1 MRISVIHPSELG
13 PAEVTAWQDMQ
24 LRSPGLRNPFLS
36 PEFTQAVGRHRAQ
49 ARVAVLTEAG
59 RVTGFLPF
67 ETHKF
72 GMGLPIGAG
81 LTDCQG
87 LVHVPGFGYDPRDLL
102 RGCGLSVFAFDH
114 LTGEQ
119 LPFRPYLAAT
129 APSPVIDLADG
140 WAAYQTK
147 LKVRSASFLR
157 SVARKA
163 RKLEREVGPVRLV
176 TESSDRAALRSLMAW
191 KSDQYRRTGRS
202 DRFAQPWIV
211 GLIDDLFETQGDHF
225 SGLFSVLYAG
235 DAPVAAHLGVRS
247 GPVVAH
253 WFPAYDTDFGPYSP
267 GLIEHVRMVE
277 AAASIGVERIDL
289 GKGAKRYKEELKS
302 SDIYVGEGAVTTRS
316 PLGQLHRAHI
326 APAQWTARTIR
337 AHPRLYEPADH
348 LLKRYGAVHAA
359 VSRRVRRAPGG
370 QAARPPGGQL
380 PGER

>member
-13 PAEVTAWQDMQ
+13 PAEVIAWQDMQ
-24 LRSPGLRNPFLS
+24 RRSAGPSGLRNPFLS
-36 PEFTQAVGRHRAQ
+36 PEFTQAVGRHRVD
-49 ARVAVLTEAG
+49 ARVAVLTDGGAI
-59 RVTGFLPF
+59 TGFLPF
-67 ETHKF
+67 EKHRF
-72 GMGLPIGAG
+72 GIGLPIGAG

-87 LVHVPGFGYDPRDLL
+87 LVHVPGFEWDPQELL

-114 LTGEQ
+114 LAGEQ
-119 LPFRPYLAAT
+119 QPFRPYLAAT

-140 WAAYQTK
+140 WVAYQAK

-157 SVARKA
+157 SVARKT
-163 RKLEREVGPVRLV
+163 RKLERDVGPLRLV
-176 TESSDRAALRSLMAW
+176 TESEDWAALQSLMAW

-202 DRFAQPWIV
+202 DRFAHPWIV
-211 GLIDDLFETQGDHF
+211 GLIEDLFRTRGSHF

-235 DAPVAAHLGVRS
+235 DAVVAAHLGVRC

-253 WFPAYDTDFGPYSP
+253 WFPAYDTRYAQYSP

-277 AAASIGVERIDL
+277 AAAAIGVELIDL

-316 PLGQLHRAHI
+316 ALGLAHRAHI
-326 APAQWTARTIR
+326 APAQWAVRTIR
-337 AHPRLYEPADH
+337 AYPRLYEPADH
-348 LLKRYGAVHAA
+348 LLKRYGAAHAA
-359 VSRRVRRAPGG
+359 VSRRVRRPRA
-370 QAARPPGGQL
+370 GQL